1 MRIEAIGA
9 GAGRE
14 PAVIPGENRRTRRFW
29 VPLVWA
35 AVPTVLVTSFTCF
48 FWRYYEPPEFLVG
61 VLFFAVVIPAA
72 VICEKL
78 GFGQFSILG
87 VSTVPDWLFFSVM
100 MVLVYLY
107 CLVLV
112 GLVHLALQA
121 RRTVR
126 GERWKSRS
134 GEKWGLKVD
143 VVDGV
148 GGVVQSD
155 GSRSQAGGSR
165 RNDDVSLSS
174 PGRLVRRMGEQ
185 AKNRK
190 VNR

>member
-1 MRIEAIGA
+1 MKWVTLVGMRTEAIGA
-9 GAGRE
+9 GKGGE
-14 PAVIPGENRRTRRFW
+14 LAVTESGSRTRRFW

-35 AVPTVLVTSFTCF
+35 AVPALLVTSFTCI
-48 FWRYYEPPEFLVG
+48 FWRYFEPPEFLVG

-87 VSTVPDWLFFSVM
+87 GSTVPDWLFFSVM

-112 GLVHLALQA
+112 GLVRLALQA

-126 GERWKSRS
+126 GE
-134 GEKWGLKVD
+134 G
-143 VVDGV
+143 
-148 GGVVQSD
+148 
-155 GSRSQAGGSR
+155 
-165 RNDDVSLSS
+165 
-174 PGRLVRRMGEQ
+174 
-185 AKNRK
+185 
-190 VNR
+190 